1 MKRRQLKK
9 VQPVKLF
16 QRSTGRFILKTG
28 SATEN
33 DQSYGIEFRT
43 AFAGLSKARSDY
55 RSRRREWRRAGLDF
69 RERQAGSCA
78 DFRTEH
84 YEKFRVILDELDA
97 LNESLVYK

>member
-1 MKRRQLKK
+1 MKK

-16 QRSTGRFILKTG
+16 QRSMKSFILKTD
-28 SATEN
+28 STTEN

-84 YEKFRVILDELDA
+84 HEKFRVILDELDA